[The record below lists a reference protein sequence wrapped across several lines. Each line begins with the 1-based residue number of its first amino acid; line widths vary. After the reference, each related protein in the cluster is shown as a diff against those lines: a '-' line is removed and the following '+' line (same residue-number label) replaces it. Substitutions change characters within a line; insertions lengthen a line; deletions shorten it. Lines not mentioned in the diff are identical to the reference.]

1 MDHTEKGQ
9 QTTAGYILQ
18 QVSCKPTHYPIATI
32 SQVSCVL
39 SFSHNEDIKMGNSD
53 DKNLIRLEMKE
64 QKSIIDSQAKS
75 RTYLRIV
82 RAQEGLQSVL

>member
-1 MDHTEKGQ
+1 
-9 QTTAGYILQ
+9 
-18 QVSCKPTHYPIATI
+18 
-32 SQVSCVL
+32 
-39 SFSHNEDIKMGNSD
+39 MGNSD